1 MSKFFWPF
9 VANVALFAAIACFY
23 PFLVIYYR
31 QQGLSG
37 AEIGL
42 LSGLTPLLT
51 LLGAPLWTN
60 LADVTRRHRLIMSLL
75 IVVTAATLA
84 ALPALHAFV
93 PVLLLIIVLSACF
106 SPITALLDSA
116 TLAMLGHRRELYGRV
131 RVGGTLGYVAMGAL
145 VGALVQR
152 TSLQF
157 SFWTGAAPLLVLLVS
172 AQRLS
177 FGAAPP
183 PAQPGVGAGPA
194 AAATGGVRTL
204 LADRRWWPFLVLV
217 FAAGLSL
224 TLTTT
229 YILAYM
235 QELGADA
242 AGMGLALTMGAVMEI
257 PMMLIGHRLL
267 ARYPSY
273 SLFML
278 AIVLTGLRLL
288 LYVVTRS
295 PTAVIWLQ
303 LANGITYPLAWLSGV
318 TYAHDH
324 APPGLSATAQ
334 GLFGAIFSGFGAAVG
349 NFVGGP
355 LFGRFGGHVTYLI
368 FGSTILAIAA
378 GMWLV
383 QRLTTPK
390 TVDQSPRH
398 PLPDAGRGPGG

>member
-1 MSKFFWPF
+1 
-9 VANVALFAAIACFY
+9 
-23 PFLVIYYR
+23 
-31 QQGLSG
+31 
-37 AEIGL
+37 
-42 LSGLTPLLT
+42 
-51 LLGAPLWTN
+51 
-60 LADVTRRHRLIMSLL
+60 
-75 IVVTAATLA
+75 
-84 ALPALHAFV
+84 
-93 PVLLLIIVLSACF
+93 
-106 SPITALLDSA
+106 
-116 TLAMLGHRRELYGRV
+116 LYGRV

-157 SFWTGAAPLLVLLVS
+157 SFWTGVALLLVLLVS

-183 PAQPGVGAGPA
+183 GAAAGPRGA
-194 AAATGGVRTL
+194 ARSGAARSGAARSGAARSGAARSGAARSGSVRTL

-217 FAAGLSL
+217 FAGGLSL

-242 AGMGLALTMGAVMEI
+242 AGMGLALTMGAVMEV

-267 ARYPSY
+267 ARYPAY

-278 AIVLTGLRLL
+278 AIALTGLRLL
-288 LYVVTRS
+288 LYTLAHS
-295 PTAVIWLQ
+295 PTTVIWLQ
-303 LANGITYPLAWLSGV
+303 LANGLTYPLAWLSGV

-334 GLFGAIFSGFGAAVG
+334 GLFGAVFSGFGAAVG
-349 NFVGGP
+349 NFAGGP

-378 GMWLV
+378 GMWLL
-383 QRLTTPK
+383 QRLTASRNPATLPTPAH
-390 TVDQSPRH
+390 DS
-398 PLPDAGRGPGG
+398 